1 MDATIIKLDLP
12 IPDNYEAVTTNIDA
26 TFTEL
31 LVFHHSSKRTSLRRE
46 VRGNITV
53 KSKGVEG
60 KSSTHIYKVRHA
72 STIELVAI
80 DSDKVMTQA
89 EIDIVADSIAD
100 FLLQNYLNE
109 NKLPKA

>member
-1 MDATIIKLDLP
+1 MEGKILKLDWP
-12 IPDNYEAVTTNIDA
+12 IPDTFESVSTNIDI

-53 KSKGVEG
+53 KLKGAEG
-60 KSSTHIYKVRHA
+60 KTSTHIYKVRRT
-72 STIELVAI
+72 SEIELIALE
-80 DSDKVMTQA
+80 SDKVMTQA
-89 EIDIVADSIAD
+89 EITAAADSIAD

-109 NKLPKA
+109 NKLVKA